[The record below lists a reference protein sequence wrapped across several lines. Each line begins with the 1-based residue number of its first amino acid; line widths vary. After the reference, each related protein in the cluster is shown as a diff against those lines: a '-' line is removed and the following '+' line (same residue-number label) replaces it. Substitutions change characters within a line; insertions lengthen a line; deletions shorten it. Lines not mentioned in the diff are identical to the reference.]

1 MLKKEGIV
9 KRSSIITAVVIIA
22 GLAVVGGGLALWKY
36 RTVQAAMHA
45 PPPPEFAEA
54 VTTVP
59 VGTVQWRPVAELA
72 GTVIATQSITLAA
85 EVGGT
90 INEVKFES
98 GGIVEKGDVLLT
110 LDAMTELADLSAA
123 EASVRV
129 ADANIRVVEAQV
141 ALAETNV
148 RRWTQAVEAKAGPQA
163 ELDTATANLAT
174 SKADVD
180 RVKAELESAK
190 ARVEQVRSQLA
201 KKTLRAPFKARVGM
215 RNVHPG
221 QYIAE
226 GATVVAL
233 QEVSDFI
240 YVDFPIPQDQL
251 YRVKVGDTVQVISDT
266 PGGQPVGIEV
276 IAMDATADRTTR
288 NIRVRG
294 KLDNKSGS
302 LRPGMFLDITVPI
315 GDEQTYMAVPAT
327 AIRRASFGDHVF
339 VVTESK
345 NVKGANNAAPAADGP
360 PGPPPDEPGTKRAYQ
375 RFIKLGPSIGDKVV
389 VLEGLQPGEEIASDG
404 SFKLRD
410 GSLIPK
416 PMPAPPQGEAQ
427 TTDARK

>member
-1 MLKKEGIV
+1 M
-9 KRSSIITAVVIIA
+9 KRSSIITSIVIVA
-22 GLAVVGGGLALWKY
+22 GLAVVGGGLAFWKY
-36 RTVQAAMHA
+36 RSVQAAMNA
-45 PPPPEFAEA
+45 PPRPEFAEA

-59 VGTVQWRPVAELA
+59 VGVVQWRPLAELA
-72 GTVIATQSITLAA
+72 GTVIATQSVTLAA

-90 INEVKFES
+90 ISEVKFHS
-98 GGIVEKGDVLLT
+98 GSVVEKGDVLLT
-110 LDAMTELADLSAA
+110 LDATTELADLAAA

-129 ADANIRVVEAQV
+129 AEANIRVVEAQV

-163 ELDTATANLAT
+163 ELDTAIANLAT

-180 RVKAELESAK
+180 RVKAELESSK
-190 ARVEQVRSQLA
+190 ARVEQVKSQLA
-201 KKTLRAPFKARVGM
+201 KKTLRAPFKANVGM

-221 QYIAE
+221 QYMAE

-251 YRVKVGDTVQVISDT
+251 YRVKVGDTVQVMSDT
-266 PGGQPVGIEV
+266 LGDGPVNIEV
-276 IAMDATADRTTR
+276 VAMDATADRNTR
-288 NIRVRG
+288 NVRVRG
-294 KLDNKSGS
+294 KLDNKAGE

-315 GDEQTYMAVPAT
+315 GEEKTYLAVPST

-339 VVTESK
+339 VVTESLNK
-345 NVKGANNAAPAADGP
+345 KAPGMENM
-360 PGPPPDEPGTKRAYQ
+360 PDDPPGTKRAYQ
-375 RFIKLGPSIGDKVV
+375 RFLKLGPAIGDKVV
-389 VLEGLQPGEEIASDG
+389 VLDGLKEGEVIASDG

-416 PMPAPPQGEAQ
+416 PESAPQDTQ
-427 TTDARK
+427 TTDSRK

>member
-1 MLKKEGIV
+1 M
-9 KRSSIITAVVIIA
+9 KRSSITTAIVILA
-22 GLAVVGGGLALWKY
+22 GLVVVGGGLALWKY
-36 RTVQAAMHA
+36 RSIQAAMNA
-45 PPPPEFAEA
+45 PPPPEFAEM

-59 VGTVQWRPVAELA
+59 VTTVQWRPLAELA

-90 INEVKFES
+90 ITDVKFES

-110 LDAMTELADLSAA
+110 LDATTERADLAAA
-123 EASVRV
+123 EAAVRV
-129 ADANIRVVEAQV
+129 AEANIRVVEAQV

-163 ELDTATANLAT
+163 ELDTAIANLAT
-174 SKADVD
+174 SRADVD
-180 RVKAELESAK
+180 RVKAELESAR
-190 ARVEQVRSQLA
+190 AHVEQVRSQLA
-201 KKTLRAPFKARVGM
+201 KKTLLAPFKARTGM

-221 QYIAE
+221 QYMAE

-251 YRVKVGDTVQVISDT
+251 YRVSVGDIVQVTSDT
-266 PGGQPVGIEV
+266 LGNEPVNIEV
-276 IAMDATADRTTR
+276 IAMDAVADRTTR
-288 NIRVRG
+288 NVRIRG
-294 KLDNKSGS
+294 KLDNKSGA
-302 LRPGMFLDITVPI
+302 LRPGMFLDITVPV
-315 GDEQTYMAVPAT
+315 GEEKTYLAVPST

-339 VVTESK
+339 VVTESLNK
-345 NVKGANNAAPAADGP
+345 KAPGMENM
-360 PGPPPDEPGTKRAYQ
+360 PDDPPGTKRAYQ

-389 VLEGLQPGEEIASDG
+389 VLDGLQEGEVIASDG

-416 PMPAPPQGEAQ
+416 PAPADQPGAAQ